1 MLELH
6 AESHLDHGISPAI
19 IEFVLGKFAEKNEFF
34 IETLT
39 LPAIFGR
46 VPCNLHGPATGE
58 PVVAEAEADY
68 MVRPGRK
75 NASRVCGRDPVLVNS
90 ITVIAGPHDGKA
102 CIVFTIFGG
111 PLAPKE
117 LGDPSM
123 KPEELLASQ
132 KFWAEHALSIPI
144 GV

>member
-19 IEFVLGKFAEKNEFF
+19 LELVLGKFAEKNEFF
-34 IETLT
+34 VATVT
-39 LPAIFGR
+39 LPGIAGK
-46 VPCNLHGPATGE
+46 VPCALHGPVTGE
-58 PVVAEAEADY
+58 VLVAEAEVDY
-68 MVRPGRK
+68 VVRQGRR
-75 NASRVCGRDPVLVNS
+75 NASRVCGRDPVQVD
-90 ITVIAGPHDGKA
+90 TVTIIAGPHDGKA

-123 KPEELLASQ
+123 KPEELLESQ
-132 KFWAEHALSIPI
+132 KFWAEHALSK
-144 GV
+144 